1 MRGCCD
7 EARKTQTGYLKYQ
20 GKYTQTH
27 THTHAQGA
35 EAKQKRTSVCARVR
49 VCVCVKECATGARQL
64 KIYCALHIFGPAARL
79 AARHGAREYTH
90 EYVYKKAT
98 RSTRRRGGEREEVSS
113 GKRTLLRCILGEPA
127 AGDAETDVAC
137 VRMPNAQAQ
146 TEKRL
151 MLPVNAQ
158 ATTIT
163 TITVATT
170 TTTND
175 NRRAPFKQRLR
186 YVSKEG
192 GKGMKKEERKG

>member
-1 MRGCCD
+1 M
-7 EARKTQTGYLKYQ
+7 
-20 GKYTQTH
+20 
-27 THTHAQGA
+27 
-35 EAKQKRTSVCARVR
+35 
-49 VCVCVKECATGARQL
+49 CVKECATGARQL

-98 RSTRRRGGEREEVSS
+98 RSTRRRAGRGGEREEVSS

-170 TTTND
+170 VTTTTATSD
-175 NRRAPFKQRLR
+175 NNKRQPPSAIQTAIEICK
-186 YVSKEG
+186 
-192 GKGMKKEERKG
+192 

>member
-1 MRGCCD
+1 M
-7 EARKTQTGYLKYQ
+7 
-20 GKYTQTH
+20 
-27 THTHAQGA
+27 
-35 EAKQKRTSVCARVR
+35 
-49 VCVCVKECATGARQL
+49 CVKECATGARQL

-98 RSTRRRGGEREEVSS
+98 RRRRRSSREGGEREE
-113 GKRTLLRCILGEPA
+113 GKRTLLRCIWAPA

-170 TTTND
+170 TTTTKTATSD
-175 NRRAPFKQRLR
+175 NNKRQPPSAIQTAIEICK
-186 YVSKEG
+186 
-192 GKGMKKEERKG
+192 

>member
-1 MRGCCD
+1 M
-7 EARKTQTGYLKYQ
+7 
-20 GKYTQTH
+20 
-27 THTHAQGA
+27 
-35 EAKQKRTSVCARVR
+35 
-49 VCVCVKECATGARQL
+49 KECATGARQL

-79 AARHGAREYTH
+79 AARHGAWEYTH
-90 EYVYKKAT
+90 DYVYKKAT
-98 RSTRRRGGEREEVSS
+98 RRRRRSSTEGGEREE
-113 GKRTLLRCILGEPA
+113 GKRTLLRCIWAPA

-170 TTTND
+170 ITTTRATSD
-175 NRRAPFKQRLR
+175 NNKRQPPSAIQTAIEICK
-186 YVSKEG
+186 
-192 GKGMKKEERKG
+192 